1 MLNFI
6 FPLSVEQENG
16 KPVCSSHQK
25 KKKNPKHIH
34 MTVDRVAT
42 YILFDTFGYH
52 LLVSTLLITKSNH
65 FTDIQ

>member
-1 MLNFI
+1 M
-6 FPLSVEQENG
+6 ENLCALVI
-16 KPVCSSHQK
+16 KNK
-25 KKKNPKHIH
+25 KKKPKHIH
-34 MTVDRVAT
+34 MIVERVAT